1 MVLIYGEVRG
11 HSELAGRIYGE
22 RFLKEY
28 FPMHEPL

>member
-1 MVLIYGEVRG
+1 MVLIYGRG
-11 HSELAGRIYGE
+11 HSELVRRIYGE